1 MRLILFLLLTTAFL
15 PTACANHSEPDAQ
28 PSQAVQVSQSSSS
41 PSAAATPNPLDQL
54 SQVTVSLWL
63 EQRGLMPKNLQM
75 MSRSLPTP
83 SGQPPVE
90 GPLMRAIFLTDK
102 PTGTLETWRIKL
114 REDFSAWLVEKKH
127 PEGQCVSV
135 DIKPVP
141 KEPTRPDRIEVD
153 IQVVCRG

>member
-1 MRLILFLLLTTAFL
+1 MRLMLLLSMTTVL
-15 PTACANHSEPDAQ
+15 LTACAHHAEPDAQ
-28 PSQAVQVSQSSSS
+28 PSQSAVATSAATA
-41 PSAAATPNPLDQL
+41 SAAATPNPLEQL
-54 SQVTVSLWL
+54 SQITVSLWL

-83 SGQPPVE
+83 SGQKPIE
-90 GPLMRAIFLTDK
+90 GPLLRAIFLTDK
-102 PTGTLETWRIKL
+102 PTGTLETWRVKL